1 MVFLFLLFLSF
12 PPDWEEF
19 ERGLIFEKEDP
30 QKAIEIYKKLE
41 TSQGLVGILANYKL
55 VLFDEENSYKWFLKI
70 LKKNSP
76 KNMIEECYKI
86 LIERNEK
93 NAIEN
98 FENFNM
104 RFSNKFRKKI
114 EEKILL
120 IRFQNTKDK
129 ISFLLE
135 VIKKNDLAAISIS
148 KFLFK
153 ENIKIPKNYLMEIFK
168 IGLKLRDLNFCQD
181 ILDMGLDIKNLRKN
195 EIFLLGRYYFF
206 KKDYQKSFEYF
217 DKLKDENFLF
227 HKARVLLF
235 LNEEEKAIEV
245 LKQIKNDLYSQAQYL
260 ILRIKLKNGK
270 IDIAREILKN
280 IKNIKIKRDAIL
292 NLAIHYNFYAEKKE
306 ANELLNSIQE
316 NYEIKFWKQRIN
328 DKIQLNF
335 NPEYA
340 PFNYFFL
347 DKFPEFQN
355 NKMEFDFNFKPVNF
369 PQFLISKG
377 YFKEG
382 LFFQNT
388 LKFQPIYL
396 AKILINQEKYKEA
409 INLIYSEAIKTLKDS
424 PEKWNTEILKIYFP
438 RAYEEK
444 LKNLCKDYGVPL
456 NLFWA
461 IMRQESL
468 FEKDAI
474 SSQGAIGLMQ
484 VLPQNYLKYEEDLEN
499 PFEFEKNVKVSLKYL
514 KSLKEIFGDWVYV
527 IASYNAGE
535 EAVSLWL
542 KDPITIDLPSFYSTI
557 PYKETKVYT
566 RNVLY
571 NWMVYK
577 ILYGEEYEKN

>member
-1 MVFLFLLFLSF
+1 MLFLFLLFLSF

-19 ERGLIFEKEDP
+19 ERGLLFEKEDP

-41 TSQGLVGILANYKL
+41 ISQGLVGILANYKL
-55 VLFDEENSYKWFLKI
+55 VLLDEENSYKWFLKI
-70 LKKNSP
+70 FKKNSP

-86 LIERNEK
+86 LIERNDK

-98 FENFNM
+98 FENFKM
-104 RFSNKFRKKI
+104 KFSNKFRKKI

-120 IRFQNTKDK
+120 IRFQNAKDK
-129 ISFLLE
+129 VSFLSE

-153 ENIKIPKNYLMEIFK
+153 ENIKIHRNYLMELFK

-181 ILDMGLDIKNLRKN
+181 ILDMGLEIKDFKEN

-206 KKDYQKSFEYF
+206 KKDYHKSLEYF
-217 DKLKDENFLF
+217 DKLKDENSLF

-235 LNEEEKAIEV
+235 LDEEEKAIEV
-245 LKQIKNDLYSQAQYL
+245 LKMIKNDLYSQAQYL

-270 IDIAREILKN
+270 MDIAKEILKN
-280 IKNIKIKRDAIL
+280 IKNKKIKRDAIL
-292 NLAIHYNFYAEKKE
+292 NLAIHYNFYAQKKE
-306 ANELLNSIQE
+306 ANELLNSIKE

-328 DKIQLNF
+328 DKIQLNL
-335 NPEYA
+335 NPKYA

-355 NKMEFDFNFKPVNF
+355 DKIEFNLNFKPLNF

-388 LKFQPIYL
+388 LKFPIFFT
-396 AKILINQEKYKEA
+396 AKLLTGQERYKEA
-409 INLIYSEAIKTLKDS
+409 INLIYPEVIKTLKDKT
-424 PEKWNTEILKIYFP
+424 ENWNAEILKVYFP
-438 RAYEEK
+438 KAYEEK
-444 LKNLCKDYGVPL
+444 LINLCKDYGVPL
-456 NLFWA
+456 NLLWA

-468 FEKDAI
+468 FDKDAI
-474 SSQGAIGLMQ
+474 SSEGAIGLMQ

-499 PFEFEKNVKVSLKYL
+499 PFEFEKNIKVSLKYL
-514 KSLKEIFGDWVYV
+514 KNLKEIFENWIYV
-527 IASYNAGE
+527 ISAYNAGE

-557 PYKETKVYT
+557 PYKETKFYLK
-566 RNVLY
+566 NVLY
-571 NWMVYK
+571 NWMIYNN
-577 ILYGEEYEKN
+577 LYGVENEKN

>member
-1 MVFLFLLFLSF
+1 MLFLLLFFLSF
-12 PPDWEEF
+12 PPNWEEF

-30 QKAIEIYKKLE
+30 QKAIEVYKKLE
-41 TSQGLVGILANYKL
+41 ISQGLVGILANYKL
-55 VLFDEENSYKWFLKI
+55 VLFDEGNSYKWFLKI
-70 LKKNSP
+70 FKKNAP
-76 KNMIEECYKI
+76 KNIIEESYNI

-93 NAIEN
+93 EAIKN
-98 FENFNM
+98 FEDFKKK
-104 RFSNKFRKKI
+104 FSNKFKKKI

-120 IRFQNTKDK
+120 IRFQNAKNK
-129 ISFLLE
+129 ISFLSE
-135 VIKKNDLAAISIS
+135 VIKKNDLAALSIS
-148 KFLFK
+148 KLLLK
-153 ENIKIPKNYLMEIFK
+153 ENIKIPKNYLIKLFK

-181 ILDMGLDIKNLRKN
+181 ILDKGLKIEDFKKN
-195 EIFLLGRYYFF
+195 EIFILGRYYFF
-206 KKDYQKSFEYF
+206 KKDYKKSLEYF
-217 DKLKDENFLF
+217 DQLEDENFLF
-227 HKARVLLF
+227 HKARALLF
-235 LNEEEKAIEV
+235 LNEEEKAIEI
-245 LKQIKNDLYSQAQYL
+245 LKMIKNDLHSQAQYL
-260 ILRIKLKNGK
+260 ILRIQLKNGK
-270 IDIAREILKN
+270 IDSAKEILSN

-292 NLAIHYNFYAEKKE
+292 NLAIHFNFYAKKKE
-306 ANELLNSIQE
+306 ANELLSSIQE
-316 NYEIKFWKQRIN
+316 NYEIKFWKQRI
-328 DKIQLNF
+328 DGKLQLNF

-347 DKFPEFQN
+347 EKFPEFQN
-355 NKMEFDFNFKPVNF
+355 TNMEFDLNFKPINF

-396 AKILINQEKYKEA
+396 AKILINQERYKEA

-438 RAYEEK
+438 KAYEEK

-474 SSQGAIGLMQ
+474 SFQGAIGLMQ
-484 VLPQNYLKYEEDLEN
+484 VLPQNYLRYEEDLEN

-514 KSLKEIFGDWVYV
+514 KSLKEIFGDWIYV
-527 IASYNAGE
+527 IAAYNAGE

-542 KDPITIDLPSFYSTI
+542 KDPTTIDLPSFYSTI
-557 PYKETKVYT
+557 PYKETKFYLK
-566 RNVLY
+566 NVLF
-571 NWMVYK
+571 NWMIYNN
-577 ILYGEEYEKN
+577 LYGVENEKN